1 MNEVGE
7 RVCFVE
13 ETADGAVW
21 GCQRC
26 GARSGTLPSRG
37 AARVAADA
45 HRCPDQP
52 ARVVREYGHGRRRG
66 LRSRRR

>member
-13 ETADGAVW
+13 ETSDGAIW

-66 LRSRRR
+66 LRSFWR